1 MIFTFII
8 ILSVFFSS
16 SSQLLLKKG
25 AETLVV
31 PSTVSIESIYR
42 LSINVLSNFYLVGGV
57 LFQVI
62 ALLVWIYVLKKVDV
76 SYAYPFISLGFVFVI
91 FMGNLLYNE
100 PIGLIKLSGCLI
112 ICVGVFILSKA
123 S

>member
-1 MIFTFII
+1 MIFTLII
-8 ILSVFFSS
+8 VLSVFFSS

-25 AETLVV
+25 AETLVI
-31 PSTVSIESIYR
+31 PSVFTLETIYR
-42 LSINVLSNFYLVGGV
+42 LSINIISNIYLVGGV

-91 FMGNLLYNE
+91 FMGYLLYNE
-100 PIGLIKLSGCLI
+100 PIGYIKLAGSLI
-112 ICVGVFILSKA
+112 ICIGVFILSKA
-123 S
+123 N

>member
-25 AETLVV
+25 AETLIV
-31 PSTVSIESIYR
+31 PSTISIESIYR

-91 FMGNLLYNE
+91 FMGYFIYNE
-100 PIGLIKLSGCLI
+100 PINIVKLLGCLI
-112 ICVGVFILSKA
+112 ICIGVYTLSK

>member
-1 MIFTFII
+1 MMFTLII
-8 ILSVFFSS
+8 VLSVFFSS

-25 AETLVV
+25 AETLVI
-31 PSTVSIESIYR
+31 PSVFTLETIYR
-42 LSINVLSNFYLVGGV
+42 LSINIISNIYLVGGV

-91 FMGNLLYNE
+91 FMGYLLYNE
-100 PIGLIKLSGCLI
+100 PIGYIKLAGSLI
-112 ICVGVFILSKA
+112 ICIGVFILSKA
-123 S
+123 N

>member
-1 MIFTFII
+1 MIFTLII

-25 AETLVV
+25 AESLVI
-31 PSTVSIESIYR
+31 PNDITIKNFFQLIID
-42 LSINVLSNFYLVGGV
+42 LATNFYLVSGV
-57 LFQVI
+57 VFQVV

-76 SYAYPFISLGFVFVI
+76 SYAYPFISIGFVFVVV
-91 FMGNLLYNE
+91 MGNVIYNE
-100 PIGLIKLSGCLI
+100 PVNTTKIFGCLI
-112 ICVGVFILSKA
+112 ICLGVFTLSK

>member
-8 ILSVFFSS
+8 VLSVFFSS

-25 AETLVV
+25 AESLIIPGDFSTNNVV
-31 PSTVSIESIYR
+31 R
-42 LSINVLSNFYLVGGV
+42 LILDMVTNIYLVSGV
-57 LFQVI
+57 IFQVV

-76 SYAYPFISLGFVFVI
+76 SYAYPFISIGFVFVVA
-91 FMGNLLYNE
+91 MGNLIYNE
-100 PIGLIKLSGCLI
+100 PINATKLIGCLI
-112 ICVGVFILSKA
+112 ICLGVFTLSK

>member
-1 MIFTFII
+1 MFTLII
-8 ILSVFFSS
+8 VLSVFFSS

-25 AETLVV
+25 AETLVI
-31 PSTVSIESIYR
+31 PSVFTLETIYR
-42 LSINVLSNFYLVGGV
+42 LSINIISNIYLVGGV

-91 FMGNLLYNE
+91 FMGYLLYNE
-100 PIGLIKLSGCLI
+100 PIGYIKLAGSLI
-112 ICVGVFILSKA
+112 ICIGVFILSKA
-123 S
+123 N

>member
-1 MIFTFII
+1 MIFTLII

-25 AETLVV
+25 AESLIIPTDF
-31 PSTVSIESIYR
+31 STNTVIQLITDM
-42 LSINVLSNFYLVGGV
+42 ITNIYLVSGV
-57 LFQVI
+57 IFQVV

-76 SYAYPFISLGFVFVI
+76 SYAYPFISIGFVFVVV
-91 FMGNLLYNE
+91 MGNLIYNE
-100 PIGLIKLSGCLI
+100 PVSTTKMLGCLI
-112 ICVGVFILSKA
+112 ICLGVFTLSK

>member
-1 MIFTFII
+1 MIFSLVIV
-8 ILSVFFSS
+8 LSVLFSS

-25 AETLVV
+25 AEILVIPNEFTV
-31 PSTVSIESIYR
+31 QSLFKLMLSLST
-42 LSINVLSNFYLVGGV
+42 NFYLVLGV

-76 SYAYPFISLGFVFVI
+76 SYAYPFVSLGFVFVI
-91 FMGNLLYNE
+91 YMGNIIYNE
-100 PIGLIKLSGCLI
+100 PISLLKILGCAT
-112 ICVGVFILSKA
+112 ICAGVFMLSK